1 MLGELVERIRIRWLK
16 RTTAREM
23 ESERLR
29 RRFRERHGVEV
40 GLYSY
45 GCFDP
50 RRIPAGTEIGRYC
63 SFAPTAQIFNADH
76 GLGFLSLHPYLY
88 NPACGLVERETI
100 SRRSCRVG
108 DDVWV
113 GHNATI
119 LASARRIGRG
129 AVIAAG
135 AVVTRDVEP
144 YAIVAGVPATTR
156 RLRFDRATIERIEAS
171 RWWEL
176 ERDGLRALIRDDP
189 DFVYRPAA
197 VADTMR
203 EDAANAALINRMNPV
218 REVAD
223 DGAGDRGA

>member
-1 MLGELVERIRIRWLK
+1 MLAELVERGRIRWLK

-29 RRFRERHGVEV
+29 RRFRERYGVEV

-50 RRIPAGTEIGRYC
+50 RRIPAGTTIGRYC
-63 SFAPTAQIFNADH
+63 SFAPTAHIFNADH

-88 NPACGLVERETI
+88 NPACGVVERETI
-100 SRRSCRVG
+100 SRHACRVG

-113 GHNATI
+113 GHNATV
-119 LASARRIGRG
+119 LASVRRIGRG

-135 AVVTRDVEP
+135 AVVTRDVDP

-156 RLRFDRATIERIEAS
+156 RLRFDPATIERIEAS

-176 ERDGLRALIRDDP
+176 DRDRLRALIRDDP

-197 VADTMR
+197 ATATMG
-203 EDAANAALINRMNPV
+203 EDAMNVGLINRKNRI